1 MMRLFYLYRSAKET
15 VEPYRLPV
23 EKARLSD
30 EIDFYSTETLHYI
43 SFMYGTDRGTV
54 TESS

>member
-1 MMRLFYLYRSAKET
+1 MRLFYLYRSAKET